1 MMHEAQRIASGVVR
15 RVLGGRSLDAELAS
29 ALRAHPAATPQQRAL
44 IRDLSFGTL
53 RWLGEIDAILD
64 VLLAKPLVDER
75 LRALLR
81 VALYQ
86 LAHGK
91 GAEHAVVD
99 HAVRACERL
108 GAGAAKKL
116 VNAVLRTFLR
126 RREPVTARAR
136 RTEPARFS
144 YPQWWIDKL
153 RAQYPANYAGILDAG
168 NSHPPLTLR
177 VNCRRGTVD
186 GYLALLRDHGIPA
199 RSLGMSAVVLD
210 RPRPVE
216 RIPGFAE
223 GIVSV
228 QDAAAQFAAALLEV
242 AAGQR
247 VLDACAAP
255 GGKACHLLELADL
268 ELVALD
274 TENERLER
282 LRANFSRLGL
292 SGNAI
297 CGDATAPHDW
307 WDGREFD
314 RILADVPCSAS
325 GVVRRHP
332 DMKWLRRPGDIA
344 QFALQQQHILH
355 ALWRLLARGGKL
367 LYATCSL
374 FHEENDAQV
383 AAFLERHGDALQLT
397 PHGVRDG
404 SRPTPGL
411 SLPDERHDGFF
422 YALLQKT

>member
-1 MMHEAQRIASGVVR
+1 MMHEAQRIASDVVR
-15 RVLGGRSLDAELAS
+15 RVLGGRSLDAELAA
-29 ALRAHPAATPQQRAL
+29 ALRVHPGASPQQRAL

-64 VLLAKPLVDER
+64 ALLAKPLTDER
-75 LRALLR
+75 VGALLR

-86 LAHGK
+86 LAHDR
-91 GAEHAVVD
+91 GAAHAVVD
-99 HAVRACERL
+99 HAVRACERVD
-108 GAGAAKKL
+108 AGAAKKL

-126 RREPVTARAR
+126 RREVVTAQAR
-136 RTEPARFS
+136 RTERAHFS

-153 RAQYPANYAGILDAG
+153 RAEYPGDYGRILEAG

-177 VNCRRGTVD
+177 VNRRRATAD
-186 GYLALLRDHGIPA
+186 SYLALLLEHGIPA
-199 RSLGMSAVVLD
+199 CGLGMSAVALE

-223 GIVSV
+223 GLVSV
-228 QDAAAQFAAALLEV
+228 QDATAQIAAPLLDV
-242 AAGQR
+242 APGQR

-255 GGKACHLLELADL
+255 GGKACHLLELADI
-268 ELVALD
+268 ELIALD

-282 LRANFSRLGL
+282 LRANFLRLGL
-292 SGNAI
+292 AGRAI
-297 CGDATAPHDW
+297 CGDATAPDDW

-314 RILADVPCSAS
+314 RILADVPCSGS

-332 DMKWLRRPGDIA
+332 DMKWLRRPADIA
-344 QFALQQQHILH
+344 QFALQQQSILR

-374 FHEENDAQV
+374 FHEENHAQV
-383 AAFLERHGDALQLT
+383 AAFLERHGDAVQLT
-397 PHGVRDG
+397 PPAAHDG

-411 SLPDERHDGFF
+411 WLPDERHDGFF

>member
-1 MMHEAQRIASGVVR
+1 MDEAQRIASGVVH
-15 RVLGGRSLDAELAS
+15 RVVGGRSLDAELAA
-29 ALRAHPAATPQQRAL
+29 ALRAHPSASPQQRAL
-44 IRDLSFGTL
+44 IRELSFGTL
-53 RWLGEIDAILD
+53 RWLAQIDAMLEALLD
-64 VLLAKPLVDER
+64 KPLTDER

-86 LAHGK
+86 LSHGR
-91 GAEHAVVD
+91 GAAHAVVD

-116 VNAVLRTFLR
+116 ANAVLRTFLR
-126 RREPVTARAR
+126 RRELLTAQVKRVER
-136 RTEPARFS
+136 ARFS

-153 RAQYPANYAGILDAG
+153 RAQYPDAYASILDAG
-168 NSHPPLTLR
+168 NRHPPLTLR
-177 VNCRRGTVD
+177 VNRRRATVD
-186 GYLALLRDHGIPA
+186 GYLSLLTEHNVPA
-199 RSLGMSAVVLD
+199 RSLGMSAVALE

-223 GIVSV
+223 GLVSV
-228 QDAAAQFAAALLEV
+228 QDAAAQIAAPLL
-242 AAGQR
+242 AAEPGQR

-255 GGKACHLLELADL
+255 GGKASHLAELADID
-268 ELVALD
+268 LVALD
-274 TENERLER
+274 AESDRLER

-292 SGNAI
+292 AARVI
-297 CGDATAPHDW
+297 CGDAAAPNDW

-314 RILADVPCSAS
+314 RILADVPCSGS

-332 DMKWLRRPGDIA
+332 DMKWLRRPGDVA
-344 QFALQQQHILH
+344 QFAAQQQSILR

-374 FHEENDAQV
+374 FHEENHAQV
-383 AAFLERHGDALQLT
+383 AAFLERHGDAVQLT
-397 PHGVRDG
+397 PPGMYRG

-411 SLPDERHDGFF
+411 WLPDEWHDGFF
-422 YALLQKT
+422 YALLQKS

>member
-15 RVLGGRSLDAELAS
+15 HVVGGRSLDAELAA
-29 ALRAHPAATPQQRAL
+29 ALRAHPGASPQQRAL
-44 IRDLSFGTL
+44 MRDLCFGTL
-53 RWLGEIDAILD
+53 RWLAQIDGVLD
-64 VLLAKPLVDER
+64 QLLAKPLTDER

-86 LAHGK
+86 LVHGR
-91 GAEHAVVD
+91 GAAHAVVD

-108 GAGAAKKL
+108 GAGAKKL
-116 VNAVLRTFLR
+116 ANAVLRTFLR
-126 RREPVTARAR
+126 RREMVMAQAR
-136 RTEPARFS
+136 RTERARFS
-144 YPQWWIDKL
+144 YPQWWIDKV
-153 RAQYPANYAGILDAG
+153 RVQYPDDYASILDAG
-168 NSHPPLTLR
+168 NQHPPLTLR
-177 VNCRRGTVD
+177 VNRRRATVE
-186 GYLALLRDHGIPA
+186 GYLALLLEHGVPA
-199 RSLGMSAVVLD
+199 RSAGMSAVALE

-216 RIPGFAE
+216 RIPGFTE
-223 GIVSV
+223 GFVSV
-228 QDAAAQFAAALLEV
+228 QDAAAQFAAPLLE
-242 AAGQR
+242 ATSGQR

-255 GGKACHLLELADL
+255 GGKACHLLELADI

-292 SGNAI
+292 TGRAI
-297 CGDATAPHDW
+297 CGDATTPDDW

-314 RILADVPCSAS
+314 RILADVPCSGS

-332 DMKWLRRPGDIA
+332 DIKWLRRPGDIA
-344 QFALQQQHILH
+344 QFALEQQRILR

-374 FHEENDAQV
+374 FHEENHAQV
-383 AAFLERHGDALQLT
+383 AAFLERHGDAVQLT
-397 PHGVRDG
+397 PHGMYDG
-404 SRPTPGL
+404 SRSTPGL
-411 SLPDERHDGFF
+411 WLPDERHDGFF